1 MARAYWKEQSA
12 FFRMTDLEVRT
23 ALRGWLLP
31 APLLESPVLFRG
43 RNPFTG
49 DPIERWSRVSNT
61 RVLYPSGAIRS
72 PSLDAYPW
80 ISGEGLQPNDM
91 MALTEIVLRCPPDLA
106 EDHWGRF
113 LDGPEDANDI
123 LQPVSPEFV
132 DAVAALP
139 FDAIETIAT
148 RWLQATDVKGLMP
161 GWPARVLENVRDFFE
176 QGRES
181 TYYFWTC
188 R

>member
-1 MARAYWKEQSA
+1 MARADCKEQSA
-12 FFRMTDLEVRT
+12 FFRMTDQEVGT

-49 DPIERWSRVSNT
+49 EPVERWSRVSNAPI
-61 RVLYPSGAIRS
+61 LDPAGAIRS

-80 ISGEGLQPNDM
+80 ISSEGLQPFDM
-91 MALTEIVLRCPPDLA
+91 MALTEIVLKCPRDLA
-106 EDHWGRF
+106 EDHCGRF

-132 DAVAALP
+132 HAIATLP
-139 FDAIETIAT
+139 SGSIETVAT
-148 RWLQATDVKGLMP
+148 TWLHATDVRDMIA
-161 GWPARVLENVRDFFE
+161 GWHVRVVGRTRSFFRE
-176 QGRES
+176 GPES